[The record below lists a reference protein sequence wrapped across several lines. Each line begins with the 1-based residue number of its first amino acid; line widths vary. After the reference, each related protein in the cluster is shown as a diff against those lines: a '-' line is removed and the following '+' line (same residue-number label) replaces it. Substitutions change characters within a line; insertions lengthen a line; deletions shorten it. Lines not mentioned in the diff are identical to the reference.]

1 MTENRFFE
9 LSGPFAISD
18 IANWTDGHFLTNER
32 ATRSISNVASLDDAG
47 PGDLTFFAST
57 KYQENL
63 SATKAGAIL
72 VSEKHQNLVPN
83 SNAAIVVED
92 PRSAF
97 ADMTLRFFPRSCD
110 PVHAFGN
117 EGCSPEASVHSSA
130 RLEKGVVVEPHAVI
144 GAGVEIGQDTV
155 ISAGAV
161 IGQNVCIGR
170 NCGIGPNASIVNAL
184 LGNGVTVHPGVR
196 IGQDGFGYASGKDG
210 HRKIPQIGRVIIQ
223 DDVEIGANS
232 TIDRGALRDTIIGE
246 GTRIDNL
253 VQIGHN
259 AVIGR
264 HCLVVSQTGISG
276 SATLGD
282 FVVLGGQ
289 VGVADHVEIGAGT
302 MIAASSNVAGNVPP
316 GERWGGTPAKPFRE
330 WIRELM
336 TLKNLAAGKRG
347 K

>member
-1 MTENRFFE
+1 M
-9 LSGPFAISD
+9 ISD
-18 IANWTDGHFLTNER
+18 IANWTDGHLLSDKFAARL
-32 ATRSISNVASLDDAG
+32 ISNVAPLDDAG
-47 PGDLTFFAST
+47 PEDLAFFGST
-57 KYQENL
+57 KYKDQL
-63 SATKAGAIL
+63 SATRAGAIL
-72 VSEKHQNLVPN
+72 ISKKYQDLAPN
-83 SNAAIVVED
+83 SKAVIVVDD
-92 PRSAF
+92 PRAAF
-97 ADMTLRFFPRSCD
+97 ADMTLRFFPGSCD
-110 PVHAFGN
+110 PVRAFGN
-117 EGCSPEASVHSSA
+117 EGCSPDASIHTSA
-130 RLEKGVVVEPHAVI
+130 RMEEGVVVEPQAVI
-144 GAGVEIGQDTV
+144 GAGVEIGSGTV

-161 IGQNVCIGR
+161 IGRNVRIGR
-170 NCGIGPNASIVNAL
+170 NCSIGPNTTIIHAL
-184 LGNGVTVHPGVR
+184 LGNGVTIHPGVR
-196 IGQDGFGYASGKDG
+196 IGQDGFGYASSKDG

-223 DDVEIGANS
+223 DNTEIGANS

-259 AVIGR
+259 AVLGR

-282 FVVLGGQ
+282 FVILGGQ
-289 VGVADHVEIGAGT
+289 IGVADHVEIGAGT

-316 GERWGGTPAKPFRE
+316 GEKWGGTPAKPFRE